1 MLLLSGG
8 VIQVHLSREY
18 EYLFNQI
25 KAKLGLLFLT
35 LLPLIKYAV
44 HATSNLKDLK
54 RYLQRVFQE
63 LKPQLAIAESFDD
76 IMDIV
81 RKKCTI
87 INVVCLEAIVNHYKI
102 EEAKVHITTY
112 KTEVDQFCEEVKI
125 RVCKDMDFMTDPSTP
140 ITFETIEFILE
151 WKTDEDTLS
160 EIQFLLMKIF
170 QDMAK
175 KVLVK
180 CKL

>member
-25 KAKLGLLFLT
+25 KAKLGLLFFT
-35 LLPLIKYAV
+35 LLPLIEYAV
-44 HATSNLKDLK
+44 TSKLKEFK
-54 RYLQRVFQE
+54 RYLGMGFRE
-63 LKPQLAIAESFDD
+63 LKPQLVNAESFDD

-81 RKKCTI
+81 REKCTI
-87 INVVCLEAIVNHYKI
+87 INVACLDVIVDRYNI

-125 RVCKDMDFMTDPSTP
+125 RVCKDIGFMTDPSTP
-140 ITFETIEFILE
+140 IKFETIEFVLE

-160 EIQFLLMKIF
+160 EIRLLLIEIF

-175 KVLVK
+175 KVLIK